1 MWLVAQYMWCK
12 LVGKQACHAMHCPIS
27 LVMQHWLLSEG
38 WRRDQHRPM
47 GHVACEGLYIYLHL
61 FQTFLYWLSVISS
74 VTLPIL
80 PNTLFDRRSIFE
92 ELSVCDR
99 LLDPTLSFDS
109 FPGNYL
115 KSRIICELLNILNAV
130 EMLHDSVLYK
140 FTNDIDIHCQ
150 DKNSGELRGTYSA
163 SASSASFFSR
173 SSSTFRFSSSAM
185 SFWPSRSL
193 RSASIWDWIS
203 AIFSFDRPL
212 PVACSNR
219 QTQHTDDPQ
228 NLFLKYC

>member
-1 MWLVAQYMWCK
+1 MPCDALPHIP
-12 LVGKQACHAMHCPIS
+12 GHAALAVVWGLTQRSAPPYGSCGM
-27 LVMQHWLLSEG
+27 
-38 WRRDQHRPM
+38 RRT
-47 GHVACEGLYIYLHL
+47 LHL
-61 FQTFLYWLSVISS
+61 LTSFSNVPLLLSVISS